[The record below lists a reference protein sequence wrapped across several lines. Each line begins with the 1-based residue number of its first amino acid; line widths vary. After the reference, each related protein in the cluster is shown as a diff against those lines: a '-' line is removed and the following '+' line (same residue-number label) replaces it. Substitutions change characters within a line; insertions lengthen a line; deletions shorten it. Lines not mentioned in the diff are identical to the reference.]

1 MNNPNYVV
9 KGKEKFA
16 YGFVAVGSHMVSGI
30 VSSYFLNYVTD
41 ILILKEWWFI
51 IVLLLVGRISDMITD
66 PLMGIVVDKTHTKA
80 GKMRPYVKVGSFL
93 IGIVAILMFFPLSGA
108 EPGKMVWAMIMY
120 VGFGLAY
127 TLVDVPAMGMM
138 SVATPDKDER
148 AGLLSFYVTVGSIGG
163 LLPTVLYMVL
173 DFFVPAKW
181 IYFVLAVIVGLTAFA
196 AYLYLYFH
204 SKERFATSTEKI
216 SVKDMMKVVAKNKP
230 MVLALL
236 MSMLA
241 SPRYMIMSVAIYIS
255 IYVVTIPG
263 LESGTVLVLLYIV
276 VGAGMFAGILL
287 TPPTYK
293 KFGYK
298 KASLIYGAIGAVFL
312 GCGFGVGLV
321 NIYAALPFMTIGGFG
336 LGAGRIVAGGV
347 GPCDEQRLGM
357 AAAERVRELFPERP
371 DGIGRPQPGVAQRG
385 FAVISRHGG
394 LGQQDELRRSGHF
407 VQQVDDVALLP
418 GVVAVELVVAVD
430 VGLDDAHRD
439 APLVGQLPSRAYDER
454 EGDREDDGRRRGDPP
469 PQGTGAQGLEEE
481 DVAEDHPERTSE
493 YTRVFV
499 PLYGPYV
506 VREAVSEGEPRPGEV
521 PDGVPVFGG
530 DPCGCEGDVCEGF
543 GGFFRDGVEEHE
555 GCHVHRC
562 RGEDRG
568 DGPDGR
574 GVPDP
579 PYGADVPQGE
589 GQGCPP
595 EHVPPGTARGVV
607 GGADPQQGDESRQQ
621 GQPREPEPSGT
632 EEDDRKDYRSESP
645 RHGSGILRRQK

>member
-16 YGFVAVGSHMVSGI
+16 YGFVAVGSYMVSGI

-298 KASLIYGAIGAVFL
+298 KASLLYGAIGAVFL

-321 NIYAALPFMTIGGFG
+321 NIYAALPFMTIGGLG
-336 LGAGRIVAGGV
+336 LGAYNTLPYPMVGDSLDYLEWKTGERMEGICFSWNSFVTKFNNAVGALGVIVGLMVIGYVQPEMSGEYLPQTESVKDGMFALATLVPAIGFALSLIPMLFYDYTGKRKERILEELAERRAAKAAAAAANAVTEVTEEEAEPALTESVFACETETAYAGGAKYD
-347 GPCDEQRLGM
+347 G
-357 AAAERVRELFPERP
+357 AAELPSADAVTADGASP
-371 DGIGRPQPGVAQRG
+371 DGA
-385 FAVISRHGG
+385 
-394 LGQQDELRRSGHF
+394 EK
-407 VQQVDDVALLP
+407 
-418 GVVAVELVVAVD
+418 
-430 VGLDDAHRD
+430 DA
-439 APLVGQLPSRAYDER
+439 E
-454 EGDREDDGRRRGDPP
+454 
-469 PQGTGAQGLEEE
+469 
-481 DVAEDHPERTSE
+481 
-493 YTRVFV
+493 
-499 PLYGPYV
+499 
-506 VREAVSEGEPRPGEV
+506 
-521 PDGVPVFGG
+521 
-530 DPCGCEGDVCEGF
+530 
-543 GGFFRDGVEEHE
+543 
-555 GCHVHRC
+555 
-562 RGEDRG
+562 
-568 DGPDGR
+568 
-574 GVPDP
+574 
-579 PYGADVPQGE
+579 
-589 GQGCPP
+589 
-595 EHVPPGTARGVV
+595 
-607 GGADPQQGDESRQQ
+607 
-621 GQPREPEPSGT
+621 
-632 EEDDRKDYRSESP
+632 
-645 RHGSGILRRQK
+645 

>member
-16 YGFVAVGSHMVSGI
+16 YGFVAVGSYMVSGI

-298 KASLIYGAIGAVFL
+298 KASLLYGAIGAVFL

-321 NIYAALPFMTIGGFG
+321 NIYAALPFMTIGGLG
-336 LGAGRIVAGGV
+336 LGAYNTLPYPMVGDSLDYLEWKTGERMEGICFSWNSFVTKFNNAVGALGVIVGLMVIGYVQPEVSGEYLPQTQFVKDGMFALATLIPAIGFALSLIPMLFYDYTGKRKEKILAELEESSKPCSSIEEWFRHIEEYTETLRLKERQKSMDQEGV
-347 GPCDEQRLGM
+347 RLMTLHAAKGLEFDAVWLIEAMEGQIPYKKAKTDKETEEERRLFYVGMTRAREQLTVCYAKTKNGK
-357 AAAERVRELFPERP
+357 AAEP
-371 DGIGRPQPGVAQRG
+371 
-385 FAVISRHGG
+385 SRFV
-394 LGQQDELRRSGHF
+394 DEL
-407 VQQVDDVALLP
+407 L
-418 GVVAVELVVAVD
+418 
-430 VGLDDAHRD
+430 
-439 APLVGQLPSRAYDER
+439 
-454 EGDREDDGRRRGDPP
+454 EDG
-469 PQGTGAQGLEEE
+469 
-481 DVAEDHPERTSE
+481 
-493 YTRVFV
+493 
-499 PLYGPYV
+499 
-506 VREAVSEGEPRPGEV
+506 
-521 PDGVPVFGG
+521 
-530 DPCGCEGDVCEGF
+530 
-543 GGFFRDGVEEHE
+543 
-555 GCHVHRC
+555 
-562 RGEDRG
+562 
-568 DGPDGR
+568 
-574 GVPDP
+574 
-579 PYGADVPQGE
+579 
-589 GQGCPP
+589 
-595 EHVPPGTARGVV
+595 
-607 GGADPQQGDESRQQ
+607 
-621 GQPREPEPSGT
+621 
-632 EEDDRKDYRSESP
+632 
-645 RHGSGILRRQK
+645 

>member
-9 KGKEKFA
+9 KGKERFA
-16 YGFVAVGSHMVSGI
+16 YGFVAVGSYMVSGI

-216 SVKDMMKVVAKNKP
+216 RVKDMMKVVAKNKP

-298 KASLIYGAIGAVFL
+298 KASLLYGAIGAVFL

-321 NIYAALPFMTIGGFG
+321 NIYAALPFMTIGGLG
-336 LGAGRIVAGGV
+336 LGAYNTLPYPMVGDSLDYLEWKTGERMEGICFSWNSFVTKFNNAVGALGVIVGLMVIGYVQPEMSGEYLPQTESVKDGMFALATLVPAIGFALSLIPMLFYDYTGKRKERILEELA
-347 GPCDEQRLGM
+347 ERRAAK
-357 AAAERVRELFPERP
+357 AAAAAANAVTEVTEEEAEPALTESVFACETETAYAGSAKYDGAAELPAADAVTADGASP
-371 DGIGRPQPGVAQRG
+371 DGA
-385 FAVISRHGG
+385 
-394 LGQQDELRRSGHF
+394 EK
-407 VQQVDDVALLP
+407 
-418 GVVAVELVVAVD
+418 
-430 VGLDDAHRD
+430 DA
-439 APLVGQLPSRAYDER
+439 E
-454 EGDREDDGRRRGDPP
+454 
-469 PQGTGAQGLEEE
+469 
-481 DVAEDHPERTSE
+481 
-493 YTRVFV
+493 
-499 PLYGPYV
+499 
-506 VREAVSEGEPRPGEV
+506 
-521 PDGVPVFGG
+521 
-530 DPCGCEGDVCEGF
+530 
-543 GGFFRDGVEEHE
+543 
-555 GCHVHRC
+555 
-562 RGEDRG
+562 
-568 DGPDGR
+568 
-574 GVPDP
+574 
-579 PYGADVPQGE
+579 
-589 GQGCPP
+589 
-595 EHVPPGTARGVV
+595 
-607 GGADPQQGDESRQQ
+607 
-621 GQPREPEPSGT
+621 
-632 EEDDRKDYRSESP
+632 
-645 RHGSGILRRQK
+645 

>member
-1 MNNPNYVV
+1 MTNPNYVV

-16 YGFVAVGSHMVSGI
+16 YGFVAVGSYMVSGI

-298 KASLIYGAIGAVFL
+298 KASLLYGAIGAVFL

-321 NIYAALPFMTIGGFG
+321 NIYAALPFMTIGGLG
-336 LGAGRIVAGGV
+336 LGAYNTLPYPMVGDSLDYLEWKTGERMEGICFSWNSFVTKFNNAVGALGVIVGLMVIGYVQPEMSGEYLPQTESVKDGMFALATLVPAIGFALSLIPMLFYDYTGKRKERILEELAERRAAKAAAAAANAVTEVTEEEAEPALTESVFACETETAYAGGAKYA
-347 GPCDEQRLGM
+347 G
-357 AAAERVRELFPERP
+357 AAALPACRRRHRRWRVARRQRR
-371 DGIGRPQPGVAQRG
+371 IGRRLEPPLTYADRL
-385 FAVISRHGG
+385 RHRTG
-394 LGQQDELRRSGHF
+394 RC
-407 VQQVDDVALLP
+407 
-418 GVVAVELVVAVD
+418 
-430 VGLDDAHRD
+430 
-439 APLVGQLPSRAYDER
+439 PSSAA
-454 EGDREDDGRRRGDPP
+454 G
-469 PQGTGAQGLEEE
+469 
-481 DVAEDHPERTSE
+481 
-493 YTRVFV
+493 
-499 PLYGPYV
+499 
-506 VREAVSEGEPRPGEV
+506 
-521 PDGVPVFGG
+521 
-530 DPCGCEGDVCEGF
+530 
-543 GGFFRDGVEEHE
+543 
-555 GCHVHRC
+555 RC
-562 RGEDRG
+562 RFRL
-568 DGPDGR
+568 
-574 GVPDP
+574 
-579 PYGADVPQGE
+579 A
-589 GQGCPP
+589 
-595 EHVPPGTARGVV
+595 
-607 GGADPQQGDESRQQ
+607 ADPFPAQ
-621 GQPREPEPSGT
+621 
-632 EEDDRKDYRSESP
+632 
-645 RHGSGILRRQK
+645 